1 MIRSRCRVS
10 RMPLALSLSP
20 RSVIQASLPGGRD
33 HSQGPAQPIC
43 LPSVLGGC
51 YFFLD
56 GGPHQ
61 QRTSQRSAP
70 ASGLPSEVTGR
81 SDTRTYP
88 VKPGDNRLA
97 VSYFATQGALLQSV
111 TVSGR
116 PGTGRIG
123 AERGHPV
130 YVVDVELPRGTSRT
144 IVLHLNEPAGTSPP
158 IVLRQ
163 PLVRPLTVTLKDA
176 VCS

>member
-1 MIRSRCRVS
+1 
-10 RMPLALSLSP
+10 
-20 RSVIQASLPGGRD
+20 
-33 HSQGPAQPIC
+33 
-43 LPSVLGGC
+43 
-51 YFFLD
+51 
-56 GGPHQ
+56 
-61 QRTSQRSAP
+61 
-70 ASGLPSEVTGR
+70 VTGR